1 MTSAD
6 FIVKIDKTKLV
17 EASTYDVAS
26 IRMEAVDENG
36 NRLYYCN
43 APVELSVEG
52 PVEIIGPCVVPFI
65 GGAAG
70 TYVKTMGQSGSGRH
84 TIKSLGKTYSIE
96 LDVK

>member
-1 MTSAD
+1 M
-6 FIVKIDKTKLV
+6 
-17 EASTYDVAS
+17 
-26 IRMEAVDENG
+26 
-36 NRLYYCN
+36 
-43 APVELSVEG
+43 LSVEG

-70 TYVKTMGQSGSGRH
+70 TYVKTMGQSGSGKL